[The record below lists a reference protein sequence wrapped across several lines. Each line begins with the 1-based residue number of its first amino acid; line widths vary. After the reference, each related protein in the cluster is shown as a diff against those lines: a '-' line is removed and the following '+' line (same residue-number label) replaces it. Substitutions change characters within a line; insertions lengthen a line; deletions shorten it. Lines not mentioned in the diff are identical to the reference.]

1 MPEQNTKSVMSSKT
15 VWVSLLTLA
24 AGIVTLVSGSDL
36 IAEYPQVV
44 SILAM
49 VSGGIGVVLRVLTN
63 TAIK

>member
-1 MPEQNTKSVMSSKT
+1 MPENTKSALKSKT

-24 AGIVTLVSGSDL
+24 AGIITLISGNDL

-44 SILAM
+44 SVLAM